1 MRFGCLAMVLL
12 AACAS
17 PEPVAA
23 APVAPSYDENSMCE
37 DVPAESPSCRLDAS
51 DVDEGE
57 ALVALA
63 GEDLAAVRDG
73 NRLTVFASVAA
84 ESANVCCS
92 LQGPM
97 TRIGETELYAARYRL
112 TNLDEAALT
121 FIPPACLTGQR
132 SCNFDEALRWFGPA
146 APPPPAVVAELQ
158 GERFERT
165 LWSEHLQETRR
176 IYFYLPPGF
185 DRTKRYPALFMAD
198 GASAMVL
205 APLVE
210 RLILDGAIVPI
221 VLVGA
226 GSGQESIVEDRS
238 SLGIADFRSA
248 DYLPGYE
255 GAGDRYEQ
263 HLRFFTEELVA
274 YATREF
280 NISEDRN
287 QLAVTGFSN
296 GGSFSVFAALRRPDM
311 FGASLPLSPSWRQLT
326 DEDFSQPLRARFFM
340 SAGLYEIRRQRRAS
354 QYAGA
359 LRAHGY
365 DVVLDVPAM
374 GHDRDQESRMLAR
387 FLPQVLP
394 ATDSVR

>member
-1 MRFGCLAMVLL
+1 MRFGCLALVLL
-12 AACAS
+12 AACAT
-17 PEPVAA
+17 P
-23 APVAPSYDENSMCE
+23 APVAPPPSYDENAMCAN
-37 DVPAESPSCRLDAS
+37 VPADSPSCRLDAT
-51 DVDEGE
+51 DVGEVE
-57 ALVALA
+57 ALAVLA
-63 GEDLAAVRDG
+63 GKDLAAVRAGD
-73 NRLTVFASVAA
+73 RFTVFARVAA
-84 ESANVCCS
+84 EEANVCCS

-97 TRIGETELYAARYRL
+97 TRIGQTQLFAARYRL
-112 TNLDEAALT
+112 ANLDEAALT

-146 APPPPAVVAELQ
+146 APPPPAVVAEIR

-165 LWSEHLQETRR
+165 LWSERLQETRR
-176 IYFYLPPGF
+176 IYFYLPPGY
-185 DRTKRYPALFMAD
+185 DRTQQYPALFMAD
-198 GASAMVL
+198 GASVMVL
-205 APLVE
+205 APLIE
-210 RLILDGAIVPI
+210 RLILGGAIAPI

-287 QLAVTGFSN
+287 RRAVTGFSN
-296 GGSFSVFAALRRPDM
+296 GGSFSVFAALRRPDV
-311 FGASLPLSPSWRQLT
+311 FGASLPLSPSWRRLT
-326 DEDFSQPLRARFFM
+326 DEDFSQPQRARFFM

-354 QYAGA
+354 QYAEA
-359 LRAHGY
+359 LRAQGY
-365 DVVLDVPAM
+365 DVVMDVPVM
-374 GHDRDQESRMLAR
+374 GHDRDQESLMLAR
-387 FLPQVLP
+387 FLPQVFP
-394 ATDSVR
+394 ASDPGR